1 MQYIIVSDKL
11 KSEGRANKTLIYSET
26 AGSME
31 KLAVLRAWAEV
42 YIEAVSHEMRSK
54 ELDKHGSSSGGA
66 GRDTESLLDLV
77 KPELRELARL
87 WIAILRDHALLSL
100 SSGVCNC
107 HCMQYNEN
115 RIKQHTMD
123 FGDNTLNNLAA
134 QYRYNMCIV

>member
-1 MQYIIVSDKL
+1 MIISYILVCVYTTDKL

-42 YIEAVSHEMRSK
+42 YIEAVSHELR
-54 ELDKHGSSSGGA
+54 SSSNKDTSQQQDRRSSS
-66 GRDTESLLDLV
+66 RDTESLLDLV

-100 SSGVCNC
+100 SSGGL
-107 HCMQYNEN
+107 HL
-115 RIKQHTMD
+115 IHL
-123 FGDNTLNNLAA
+123 LNIIYTVSA
-134 QYRYNMCIV
+134 MCC

>member
-1 MQYIIVSDKL
+1 MFILCVLQAMWPYTCILYIHGYSLALFKHAVIIVSDKL

-42 YIEAVSHEMRSK
+42 YIEAVSHELRSK
-54 ELDKHGSSSGGA
+54 ELEKHGSSSGGA

-100 SSGVCNC
+100 SSGGCNC
-107 HCMQYNEN
+107 HCM
-115 RIKQHTMD
+115 
-123 FGDNTLNNLAA
+123 
-134 QYRYNMCIV
+134 